1 MSRRLGPSGI
11 DAAFETAHDSRVP
24 DCVKIFFFRV
34 RINNHAVAATV
45 RVVRRMERLMNVA
58 DKMNQKREIAGSSPT
73 IVVFLLEAPRVLVDF
88 TGDAIATRASRRNIA
103 PLVLQT

>member
-34 RINNHAVAATV
+34 RINNHAVAAAV

-58 DKMNQKREIAGSSPT
+58 DKMNQECEIAGGAP
-73 IVVFLLEAPRVLVDF
+73 VVVALLLEAF
-88 TGDAIATRASRRNIA
+88 
-103 PLVLQT
+103 